1 MKSNSLAVQVFTITR
16 NSLCAI
22 TVSLLPRQ
30 YCTACLFHDNL
41 GGSSYRYSPP
51 YNRQFSVHHLGSENY
66 SIFEDWKGSS
76 AEEHVRKRSKKGDT
90 EDVHSEA
97 AASGLRERRTNQ
109 GLADETK
116 SQGMTERGGTKYG
129 KKAKEEHPKAP
140 EPVIGMNDER
150 AKVSS

>member
-1 MKSNSLAVQVFTITR
+1 MS
-16 NSLCAI
+16 
-22 TVSLLPRQ
+22 VSRQPWRVVLPLQSIIQAPVLR
-30 YCTACLFHDNL
+30 APL
-41 GGSSYRYSPP
+41 GLR
-51 YNRQFSVHHLGSENY
+51 NY

-76 AEEHVRKRSKKGDT
+76 AEDHTSRRSKKGDT

-97 AASGLRERRTNQ
+97 AASGFKERRTNQ

-116 SQGMTERGGTKYG
+116 SRGMTERGGIKYG

-150 AKVSS
+150 SKVSSHT

>member
-1 MKSNSLAVQVFTITR
+1 MRHHFISSATPILHGM
-16 NSLCAI
+16 S
-22 TVSLLPRQ
+22 VSRQPWRVLLPLQ
-30 YCTACLFHDNL
+30 SVIQPPVLHVPL
-41 GGSSYRYSPP
+41 GVR
-51 YNRQFSVHHLGSENY
+51 NY

-76 AEEHVRKRSKKGDT
+76 AEDHVRKRSKEGDT

-150 AKVSS
+150 PKVSSYE